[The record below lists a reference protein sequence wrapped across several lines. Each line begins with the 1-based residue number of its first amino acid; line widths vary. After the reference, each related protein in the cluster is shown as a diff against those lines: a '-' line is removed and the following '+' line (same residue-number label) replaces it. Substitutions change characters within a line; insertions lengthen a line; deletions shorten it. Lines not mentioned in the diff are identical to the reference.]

1 MDRNIKFLKAMADD
15 TRIKILRC
23 LLNGEQCACAIVPCI
38 GKAQPTVSK
47 HLKNLEEA
55 EIIESRRDGINIWYK
70 IKSDKAVK
78 IMDILGIEKIE
89 YEGGSQCVQ
98 TNSHHNAVHNLTTTE
113 RR

>member
-15 TRIKILRC
+15 TRIKILQC

-47 HLKNLEEA
+47 HLKVLEEA

-70 IKSDKAVK
+70 INSDKAVK
-78 IMDILGIEKIE
+78 IMDILGIERIE
-89 YEGGSQCVQ
+89 YEGSQQC
-98 TNSHHNAVHNLTTTE
+98 ARPAGLLKAARNLTK
-113 RR
+113 